1 MDMRTVVVSD
11 LHLGSLLE
19 RDVLRRPEALEA
31 LVEEVRRSDRLVLLG
46 DTIELLEGRAR
57 QATEVARP
65 VIRTLG
71 AALGPGGHAVVVPGN
86 HDHALIRSWIHRR
99 IETEPGLAIDDQVP
113 RSASTLLSN
122 LTGWLEPASV
132 EVRYPGLWLS
142 SSTFATHG
150 HYCDRL
156 LLEASGLRRREG
168 TKRRTPSDYER
179 SPGTDAG
186 GVEQTLGEVLP
197 PAVADGLDSA
207 GGQLRRALL
216 SGVPRLAALPGT
228 RNIADIASL
237 TIEQGLHRR
246 AAIPAMA
253 EVSRQL
259 GIGASHLVFGHIH
272 RRGPLADDPEGM
284 WRPDTNGPR
293 LLNSGSWVYDSALVG
308 MPTGRPRSYRP
319 GGAVVIEGEDPPK
332 CVNLLADVPD
342 DVLRGKV

>member
-31 LVEEVRRSDRLVLLG
+31 LVAEVQRSDRLVLLG

-65 VIRTLG
+65 VLTAFG
-71 AALGPGGHAVVVPGN
+71 QALGRGGHAVVVPGN
-86 HDHALIRSWIHRR
+86 HDHALIRSWIRR
-99 IETEPGLAIDDQVP
+99 QISTPGGLALDDQVP
-113 RSASTLLSN
+113 RSASTLLSD

-132 EVRYPGLWLS
+132 EVRYPGLWLTPD
-142 SSTFATHG
+142 TFATHG

-156 LLEASGLRRREG
+156 LLEASGLSRRERPE
-168 TKRRTPSDYER
+168 RRTPSDYER

-186 GVEQTLGEVLP
+186 GVEQPLGEVLP
-197 PAVADGLDSA
+197 PAIGDSLDSA
-207 GGQLRRALL
+207 GGQIRRAML
-216 SGVPRLAALPGT
+216 SGIPRLASLPGA
-228 RNIADIASL
+228 RNVADLASL
-237 TIEQGLHRR
+237 AMEQGLHRR

-253 EVSRQL
+253 EASRQL
-259 GIGASHLVFGHIH
+259 GIDSTFLVFGHIH
-272 RRGPLADDPEGM
+272 RRGPLPDDPEGM

-293 LLNSGSWVYDSALVG
+293 LLNTGSWVYDSALVG

-319 GGAVVIEGEDPPK
+319 GGAVILDGDGPPR
-332 CVNLLADVPD
+332 CDYLLDDVPD
-342 DVLRGKV
+342 DALRGKV